1 MTLRNAR
8 SWFCRSLGN
17 YGKQYFN
24 INIGDNVQTFLKFQ
38 IHIETQESDFHDLT
52 AVAYALCFIMCC
64 DAHCCLV
71 AESCLTLLRPRGLP
85 GSSVPGIS
93 QARKQEWVA
102 ISSSWGSSEPRDQT
116 HVFCLGRQILYH

>member
-1 MTLRNAR
+1 MTLRNAK
-8 SWFCRSLGN
+8 SCFYRSLEN

-24 INIGDNVQTFLKFQ
+24 MNIGHNVQTFLKFQ

-52 AVAYALCFIMCC
+52 VVAHALCFIMCYNG
-64 DAHCCLV
+64 HCCLV

-85 GSSVPGIS
+85 GSSVQGIS

-116 HVFCLGRQILYH
+116 HVFCLGRQTLYH